1 MCEAKFS
8 IEIGNGNPKLLIRV
22 GAFNTLQ
29 GDYVLK
35 DKETCERLKAL
46 INQAEDFFPSE
57 NKDMKMKAVEAASEE
72 SGNARQ

>member
-46 INQAEDFFPSE
+46 IEDFFPSE
-57 NKDMKMKAVEAASEE
+57 GKGLKE

>member
-46 INQAEDFFPSE
+46 IDQAEDFFPSE
-57 NKDMKMKAVEAASEE
+57 GKALKE

>member
-46 INQAEDFFPSE
+46 IDKAEDFFPSE
-57 NKDMKMKAVEAASEE
+57 GKGLKESEK
-72 SGNARQ
+72 

>member
-35 DKETCERLKAL
+35 DKGERLKAL
-46 INQAEDFFPSE
+46 IDQAEDFFPSE
-57 NKDMKMKAVEAASEE
+57 GKGLKE

>member
-35 DKETCERLKAL
+35 DKETCKRLKAL
-46 INQAEDFFPSE
+46 IDQAEDFFPSE
-57 NKDMKMKAVEAASEE
+57 GKGLKE